1 MMDPITELISMV
13 ISAGTPLL
21 LSALGEVYTER
32 SGVLNLGVEGM
43 MALGAVTAFYLTY
56 TTKEPFFG
64 LAVAALA
71 GLALAFIHA
80 SISIS
85 IRSNQVVSGL
95 ALSMLGVGLS
105 SLIGK
110 NLIGVPLKYTISRFE
125 VPLLKDIPIIGGFFV
140 QDSLTYASY
149 FMVILLWFILFKTKV
164 GVYVRM
170 VGENPRAAD
179 AAGVNVSVVRYACT
193 LLGGALAGL
202 GGAYL
207 SICYTP
213 AWIEGMTAG
222 QGWIALALVIFSAWN
237 PVYAILGSYLFGGI
251 RVLQYRLQ
259 PYGFSPPLLQTL
271 PYVSTITVLVVF
283 SSSRLRRRL
292 GAPPALGKPYH
303 REEKI

>member
-1 MMDPITELISMV
+1 MDPITELISMV
-13 ISAGTPLL
+13 VSAGTALL
-21 LSALGEVYTER
+21 LPALGEIYAER

-43 MALGAVTAFYLTY
+43 MALGAVTAFYSTY
-56 TTKEPFFG
+56 LTKEPFLG
-64 LAVAALA
+64 LIVAALA
-71 GLALAFIHA
+71 GLLLAFIHA
-80 SISIS
+80 FISIS

-110 NLIGVPLKYTISRFE
+110 SLIGVPLKYTIGRFE
-125 VPLLKDIPIIGGFFV
+125 IPVLKDIPIIGGFFM
-140 QDSLTYASY
+140 QNALTYASY
-149 FMVILLWFILFKTKV
+149 FIVVLLWFILFKTKI

-170 VGENPRAAD
+170 VGENPKAAD
-179 AAGVNVSVVRYACT
+179 AAGVNVSAVRYACT

-237 PVYAILGSYLFGGI
+237 PLYAVVGSYLFGGV

-271 PYVSTITVLVVF
+271 PYVSTIAVLIVF

-292 GAPPALGKPYH
+292 GAPSALGKPYY
-303 REEKI
+303 RGAKT